1 MSKCQW
7 LAASCSTL
15 ILPMTEVLGAHTGL
29 LLVLPCQCTC
39 MQILGREVG
48 NFYTRSE
55 LKHLIQI
62 HVENPEHPVCDANY
76 PLLQ

>member
-1 MSKCQW
+1 
-7 LAASCSTL
+7 
-15 ILPMTEVLGAHTGL
+15 
-29 LLVLPCQCTC
+29 

-62 HVENPEHPVCDANY
+62 HVENSEHPVGHHAYACSVSESPPVLFART
-76 PLLQ
+76 PAVRAGR

>member
-1 MSKCQW
+1 M
-7 LAASCSTL
+7 
-15 ILPMTEVLGAHTGL
+15 
-29 LLVLPCQCTC
+29 C

-62 HVENPEHPVCDANY
+62 HVENSEHPVGHYTHASCTSELVPVPSTTSVPAVHAGRQQY
-76 PLLQ
+76 MLE

>member
-1 MSKCQW
+1 M
-7 LAASCSTL
+7 AA
-15 ILPMTEVLGAHTGL
+15 
-29 LLVLPCQCTC
+29 

-62 HVENPEHPVCDANY
+62 HVENSEHPVGHRTR
-76 PLLQ
+76 LQCI